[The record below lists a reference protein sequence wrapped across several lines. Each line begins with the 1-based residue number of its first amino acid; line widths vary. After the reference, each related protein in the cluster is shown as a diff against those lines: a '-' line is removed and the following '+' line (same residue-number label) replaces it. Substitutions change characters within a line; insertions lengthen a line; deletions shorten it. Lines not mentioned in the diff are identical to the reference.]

1 MLKEYVLEFQGW
13 VNMWLCEFSLL
24 LLESSQHSKKEQPT
38 WEKEETRVSL
48 EKLRVKY
55 NIILPAT
62 VCGVKGI
69 WYLWKTEDLVD
80 KIQMFQSYVFL
91 EGL

>member
-1 MLKEYVLEFQGW
+1 MS
-13 VNMWLCEFSLL
+13 M
-24 LLESSQHSKKEQPT
+24 
-38 WEKEETRVSL
+38 
-48 EKLRVKY
+48 KY
-55 NIILPAT
+55 SIFLSAI

-80 KIQMFQSYVFL
+80 KIQMFQSYVFP